1 MEGGTGFE
9 PVNGDFADHSVT
21 TSPSAQMR
29 SYARFIVS
37 SFALYCKGYP
47 PAGALVYG
55 HYKSVTLSN
64 AVDMHGA
71 EDEIRTRDPRLGK
84 AMLYR

>member
-1 MEGGTGFE
+1 M
-9 PVNGDFADHSVT
+9 VILQT
-21 TSPSAQMR
+21 TALPLRHPPKCVLTQGLL
-29 SYARFIVS
+29 YQVLPFIARVAS
-37 SFALYCKGYP
+37 C
-47 PAGALVYG
+47 GALVYG